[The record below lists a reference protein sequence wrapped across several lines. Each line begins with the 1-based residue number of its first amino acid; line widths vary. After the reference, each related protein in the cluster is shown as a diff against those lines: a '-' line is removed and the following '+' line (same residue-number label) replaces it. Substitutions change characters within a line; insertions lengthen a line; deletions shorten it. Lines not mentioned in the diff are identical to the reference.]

1 LIKKLAIAQG
11 VKARLVP
18 IPVSWMRLAARL
30 LGKLDVAERLF
41 GSLQIDSRKARD
53 LLGWTP
59 AVTMDEQLRKMFG
72 R

>member
-1 LIKKLAIAQG
+1 
-11 VKARLVP
+11 
-18 IPVSWMRLAARL
+18 MRLAARL